1 MSTFRDDGAAALDW
15 VARYLEN
22 VGEQPVLARVEPG
35 AIRAALP
42 IAPPERGRAVLP
54 PCFAIWTTF

>member
-22 VGEQPVLARVEPG
+22 VARAIPVLARVEPG

-42 IAPPERGRAVLP
+42 PRRPRSPSRSRPSCATSTRS
-54 PCFAIWTTF
+54 